1 MNLESLTKEEK
12 ERLTEEFHSYCK
24 EHKLNCRNSCNTWDS
39 DDNDCDI
46 YGDSH
51 PRYRQC
57 YYAFVRWFCDKYKTP
72 CGKKVEE

>member
-24 EHKLNCRNSCNTWDS
+24 EYKLTCRNSCSTWDS
-39 DDNDCDI
+39 DDKDCDI

-51 PRYRQC
+51 TSYRQC
-57 YYAFVRWFCDKYKTP
+57 HRAFVRWARDTYKNE
-72 CGKKVEE
+72 KVEE